1 VLGRVAWLRVVGL
14 CAHLRDPMRAGE
26 AIKRAP
32 SASAFVRTSLCVRA
46 RACVRMRQCV
56 CVCVCARARAHVYVR
71 VCVCVCVCACVRAC
85 TRVQAIRRDPSSVG
99 AYLGDQRVQML
110 LQAVVMQRTPDEM
123 RAETARSLRLQ
134 VSARPGLGERGG
146 REGVRATQIDR
157 VQQRAWRLQGSRP
170 MEIDA
175 DESRLGGYR
184 DRLGLAAI
192 GFKAA
197 LDTRIWPAVP
207 A

>member
-1 VLGRVAWLRVVGL
+1 VRL
-14 CAHLRDPMRAGE
+14 CAQACVFALARACVCV
-26 AIKRAP
+26 
-32 SASAFVRTSLCVRA
+32 SVCVCVRA
-46 RACVRMRQCV
+46 RTCACICTCV
-56 CVCVCARARAHVYVR
+56 CVCVCVR
-71 VCVCVCVCACVRAC
+71 ACVRAC

-157 VQQRAWRLQGSRP
+157 VRQRAWRLQGSRP

-184 DRLGLAAI
+184 DRLGLAAV

>member
-1 VLGRVAWLRVVGL
+1 VCPPAGSGEGGGGEQTRSERECV
-14 CAHLRDPMRAGE
+14 CAHKLVCSRSR
-26 AIKRAP
+26 
-32 SASAFVRTSLCVRA
+32 VRA
-46 RACVRMRQCV
+46 YASV
-56 CVCVCARARAHVYVR
+56 CVCVRARARAHVYVR
-71 VCVCVCVCACVRAC
+71 VCVCVCVCVCACVRAC

-157 VQQRAWRLQGSRP
+157 VRQRAWRLQGSRP

-184 DRLGLAAI
+184 DRLGLAAV